1 MDFAEYKKL
10 VGKYYEKDCRE
21 VNFQNRIIIPF
32 LESFI
37 PEEFD
42 VVDSSTLYKNWKHY
56 KDEKGNG
63 ICRETFAG
71 ECTPDILIMK
81 DWSLF
86 DI

>member
-10 VGKYYEKDCRE
+10 VDKYYEKDCRE

-42 VVDSSTLYKNWKHY
+42 VVDSSTLYKNWRHFKY
-56 KDEKGNG
+56 EKGN
-63 ICRETFAG
+63 
-71 ECTPDILIMK
+71 
-81 DWSLF
+81 
-86 DI
+86 